1 MSLAQ
6 QYAAA
11 VTEARA
17 LAKRAKELPETDEEY
32 HVGDV
37 IEWFKEMHDG
47 AVLTYVAVLIET
59 AGGHRLW
66 YLTGAAG
73 SRNDVRLPWTE
84 LVIRHLLDTRV
95 KSIWRVTAWKQEF

>member
-11 VTEARA
+11 VKEARE

-32 HVGDV
+32 HAGDV
-37 IEWFKEMHDG
+37 IEWFKETHDG
-47 AVLTYVAVLIET
+47 VVLTYVALLVET
-59 AGGHRLW
+59 GAGRRLW

-73 SRNDVRLPWTE
+73 SRHDVRLPWTE
-84 LVIRHLLDTRV
+84 LVIRHLLDTSV